1 MARIIKEHSTDVAP
15 WGLWSLSDFFDL
27 VKNGSYNREPT
38 AWSTQILARPRLT
51 ISKAVPIT
59 ACANK
64 AIILASWAPNE
75 PDPLASGRCR
85 SCPWSRSTPRF
96 PGIPSRRGLALG
108 RWNLSLGRVVRATKL
123 PRSRGLRP
131 AEVYMMPLLVATLEG
146 DIVPLGRSWLR
157 RAASSVSH
165 AAQTAINPVAQVRNI
180 AHTVAQVSRATAKPV
195 MDVSRGI
202 SGKRSSI

>member
-64 AIILASWAPNE
+64 AIILASWAQMNRIPWRLVGAGRVPGRAPHHVFPEFHLGGAWRSVDGTYPWGVLFAQRNY
-75 PDPLASGRCR
+75 PVRVVYDPQ
-85 SCPWSRSTPRF
+85 RST
-96 PGIPSRRGLALG
+96 
-108 RWNLSLGRVVRATKL
+108 
-123 PRSRGLRP
+123 
-131 AEVYMMPLLVATLEG
+131 
-146 DIVPLGRSWLR
+146 
-157 RAASSVSH
+157 
-165 AAQTAINPVAQVRNI
+165 
-180 AHTVAQVSRATAKPV
+180 
-195 MDVSRGI
+195 
-202 SGKRSSI
+202 